1 MLLVPGPT
9 RLVAHERQAHHGCH
23 GRRHQPRQRGGGDA
37 GVSDRP
43 GPSGKPTR
51 AGFVAILGRPN
62 AGKSTLLNALLG
74 EHLAAVSPKVQTT
87 RHRIP
92 GFWTDGDTQI
102 VFVDTPGLLEP
113 GYALQDAMMETARAS
128 LDGVDAVFWLV
139 DHDEAS
145 DLEKVLLAGLARRDV
160 PLFLLLTKADQVPAA
175 KLEARATRWA
185 SVAPWRRVLRIAAP
199 TGEGLDPLLEATCE
213 ILPEQPFFYPADQL
227 TDLNLRFLAAEL
239 VREAC
244 YDELGQEIP
253 YSVHV
258 TVDEWREPMEAGET
272 TAIRA
277 TIHVERESQKGI
289 VIGQKGARLKAIGTR
304 ARRGIEAL
312 VDGPVYLT
320 LWVKVRK
327 KWSRREADLRHF
339 GYRR

>member
-1 MLLVPGPT
+1 VT
-9 RLVAHERQAHHGCH
+9 
-23 GRRHQPRQRGGGDA
+23 A
-37 GVSDRP
+37 GP
-43 GPSGKPTR
+43 GPSGEPTR

-92 GFWTDGDTQI
+92 GFWTDGQTQI

-128 LDGVDAVFWLV
+128 LDGVDAVYWLV

-145 DLEKVLLAGLARRDV
+145 DLEKVLLAGLARREV
-160 PLFLLLTKADQVPAA
+160 PLFLVLTKADQVPAA
-175 KLEARATRWA
+175 KLEARASRWA
-185 SVAPWRRVLRIAAP
+185 STAPWRRVLRIAAP
-199 TGEGLDPLLEATCE
+199 TGEGLDALLESTRE

-244 YDELGQEIP
+244 YEELGQEIP

-258 TVDEWREPMEAGET
+258 TVDEWREPLESGAT
-272 TAIRA
+272 TVIRA

-289 VIGQKGARLKAIGTR
+289 VIGEKGGRLKAIGTR

-312 VDGPVYLT
+312 VGGPVYLT

>member
-1 MLLVPGPT
+1 MT
-9 RLVAHERQAHHGCH
+9 
-23 GRRHQPRQRGGGDA
+23 A
-37 GVSDRP
+37 GP
-43 GPSGKPTR
+43 GPSGEPTR

-62 AGKSTLLNALLG
+62 AGKSTLLNALVG

-92 GFWTDGDTQI
+92 GFWTDGQTQI

-128 LDGVDAVFWLV
+128 LDGVDAVYWLV

-145 DLEKVLLAGLARRDV
+145 DLEKVLLASLARREV
-160 PLFLLLTKADQVPAA
+160 PLFLVLTKADQVPAA
-175 KLEARATRWA
+175 KLEARASRWGSA
-185 SVAPWRRVLRIAAP
+185 APWRQVFRIAAP
-199 TGEGLDPLLEATCE
+199 TGEGLDALLEATRE
-213 ILPEQPFFYPADQL
+213 VLPEQPFFYPADQL

-244 YDELGQEIP
+244 YEELGQEIP

-258 TVDEWREPMEAGET
+258 TVDEWREPVESGAT
-272 TAIRA
+272 TVIRA

-289 VIGQKGARLKAIGTR
+289 VIGEKGGRLKAIGTR

-312 VDGPVYLT
+312 VGGPVYLT

>member
-1 MLLVPGPT
+1 VTEPP
-9 RLVAHERQAHHGCH
+9 A
-23 GRRHQPRQRGGGDA
+23 
-37 GVSDRP
+37 
-43 GPSGKPTR
+43 PSGKPTR

-62 AGKSTLLNALLG
+62 AGKSTLLNALVG

-102 VFVDTPGLLEP
+102 VFVDTPGILEP
-113 GYALQDAMMETARAS
+113 GYALQDAMMETARTA
-128 LDGVDAVFWLV
+128 LDGVDAVYWLV
-139 DHDEAS
+139 DHDEPS
-145 DLEKVLLAGLARRDV
+145 DLEKVLLGGLARRGV

-175 KLEARATRWA
+175 KLEARAVRWGDA
-185 SVAPWRRVLRIAAP
+185 APWRRAFPIAAP
-199 TGEGLDPLLEATCE
+199 TGEGLEALLEATRE
-213 ILPEQPFFYPADQL
+213 LLPEQPFFYPADHL

-244 YDELGQEIP
+244 YEELGQEIP

-258 TVDEWREPMEAGET
+258 AVDEWRDPAEAGET
-272 TAIRA
+272 TGIRA

-289 VIGQKGARLKAIGTR
+289 VIGERGQRLKAVGIR

-312 VDGPVYLT
+312 VGGPVYLT

>member
-1 MLLVPGPT
+1 
-9 RLVAHERQAHHGCH
+9 
-23 GRRHQPRQRGGGDA
+23 
-37 GVSDRP
+37 
-43 GPSGKPTR
+43 
-51 AGFVAILGRPN
+51 VAILGRPN
-62 AGKSTLLNALLG
+62 AGKSTLLNALVG

-92 GFWTDGDTQI
+92 GFWTDGQTQI

-128 LDGVDAVFWLV
+128 LDGVDAVYWLV

-145 DLEKVLLAGLARRDV
+145 DLEKVLLTGLARRGV
-160 PLFLLLTKADQVPAA
+160 PLFLVLTKADQVPAA
-175 KLEARATRWA
+175 KLEARATRWGSA
-185 SVAPWRRVLRIAAP
+185 APWRQVLRIAAP
-199 TGEGLDPLLEATCE
+199 TGEGLDALLESTRE
-213 ILPEQPFFYPADQL
+213 VLPEQPFFYPADQL
-227 TDLNLRFLAAEL
+227 TDLNLRFLAGEL

-258 TVDEWREPMEAGET
+258 TVDEWREPVESGAT
-272 TAIRA
+272 TVIRA

-289 VIGQKGARLKAIGTR
+289 VIGEKGGRLKAIGTR
-304 ARRGIEAL
+304 ARGGIEAL
-312 VDGPVYLT
+312 VGGPVYLT